1 VGVLL
6 LLLFLFARRMLE
18 ENPIDELDWR
28 RRKEEGGGGAVFA
41 VISSW

>member
-1 VGVLL
+1 
-6 LLLFLFARRMLE
+6 MLE

-28 RRKEEGGGGAVFA
+28 RRKEEGGGVDVFV